1 MNKFNELFS
10 TMAFSSPSERI
21 KLQVLF
27 ENYMEN
33 IPDNFYKNQFE
44 LAKDYPGSTYEEWV
58 KILKHPAFNTWK
70 SEQIAIIATTQTDK
84 ALAGGEEVVDKE
96 ALNLLKIRQEVL
108 KDEKK
113 VDKPTII
120 VLPES
125 LFFKGDDK

>member
-1 MNKFNELFS
+1 MSKFNELFS
-10 TMAFSSPSERI
+10 TMSFTSDIERK
-21 KLQVLF
+21 KLQILF
-27 ENYMEN
+27 ESYMEN

-70 SEQIAIIATTQTDK
+70 AEQIAIIATTQTDK
-84 ALAGGEEVVDKE
+84 ALAGGEDVVDKE

-120 VLPES
+120 VIPES
-125 LFFKGDDK
+125 LYFREDD

>member
-10 TMAFSSPSERI
+10 TMSFASDIEKR
-21 KLQVLF
+21 KLEILF
-27 ENYMEN
+27 ESYMEN
-33 IPDNFYKNQFE
+33 IPDNFYKNQFD

-58 KILKHPAFNTWK
+58 KILKHPAFNSWK
-70 SEQIAIIATTQTDK
+70 SEQITIIATTQTDK
-84 ALAGGEEVVDKE
+84 ALAGGDDMASKD
-96 ALNLLKIRQEVL
+96 ALNLLKIRQDVL

-125 LFFKGDDK
+125 LFFKEEQ

>member
-1 MNKFNELFS
+1 MSKFNELFS
-10 TMAFSSPSERI
+10 TMTFVNDSERK
-21 KLQVLF
+21 KLQILF

-58 KILKHPAFNTWK
+58 KMLKHPAFNSWK

-84 ALAGGEEVVDKE
+84 ALAGGEDVVNKE

-125 LFFKGDDK
+125 LFFKGED

>member
-1 MNKFNELFS
+1 MNKFDELFC
-10 TMAFSSPSERI
+10 TMSFVNDTERK
-21 KLQVLF
+21 KLKLLF

-44 LAKDYPGSTYEEWV
+44 LSKEYPGSTYEEWV

-70 SEQIAIIATTQTDK
+70 AEQIAIIATTQTDK

-120 VLPES
+120 VMPES
-125 LFFKGDDK
+125 LYFREED